1 MSRDQALGILLVV
14 AGILGIII
22 YGWLVFFTSWWAVV
36 LQITAFVAIAA
47 VLAIIAWIGY
57 TLATTPPPK
66 PIEEIEKEME
76 KELEE
81 SKPEEKATNPDATG
95 NTKEKEGTKES

>member
-1 MSRDQALGILLVV
+1 LSRDQGLGVLLVI
-14 AGILGIII
+14 AGILGILI
-22 YGWLVFFTSWWAVV
+22 YGWLVFFTSWWAIV

-66 PIEEIEKEME
+66 PIEEIEKELE
-76 KELEE
+76 KEQAESEAKGEIEQKEE
-81 SKPEEKATNPDATG
+81 APASKPEK
-95 NTKEKEGTKES
+95 

>member
-1 MSRDQALGILLVV
+1 LSRDQGLGVLLVI
-14 AGILGIII
+14 AGILGILI
-22 YGWLVFFTSWWAVV
+22 YGWLVFFTSWWAIV

-66 PIEEIEKEME
+66 PIEEIEKELE
-76 KELEE
+76 KEQAESESKGETKQKEE
-81 SKPEEKATNPDATG
+81 APASKPEK
-95 NTKEKEGTKES
+95 

>member
-1 MSRDQALGILLVV
+1 MLLVIV
-14 AGILGIII
+14 GILGILI
-22 YGWLVFFTSWWAVV
+22 YGWLVFFTSWWAIV

-66 PIEEIEKEME
+66 PVEEIEKELE
-76 KELEE
+76 KELET
-81 SKPEEKATNPDATG
+81 SKSEEEKPSQDTKTN
-95 NTKEKEGTKES
+95 

>member
-1 MSRDQALGILLVV
+1 MLLVI
-14 AGILGIII
+14 AGILGILI
-22 YGWLVFFTSWWAVV
+22 YGWLVFFTSWWAIV

-66 PIEEIEKEME
+66 PIEEIEKELE
-76 KELEE
+76 KEQAESEAKGETEQKEE
-81 SKPEEKATNPDATG
+81 APASKPEK
-95 NTKEKEGTKES
+95 

>member
-1 MSRDQALGILLVV
+1 MSRDQALGALLLV
-14 AGILGIII
+14 AGIIGILI
-22 YGWLVFFTSWWAVV
+22 YGWLVFFTGWWMIV

-66 PIEEIEKEME
+66 PMEEIEKELE
-76 KELEE
+76 KEQSE
-81 SKPEEKATNPDATG
+81 SGT
-95 NTKEKEGTKES
+95 KEGTSEQTSEQKEGASDSKP

>member
-1 MSRDQALGILLVV
+1 MSRDQGLGVLLVI
-14 AGILGIII
+14 AGILGILI
-22 YGWLVFFTSWWAVV
+22 YGWLVFFTSWWAIV

-66 PIEEIEKEME
+66 PIEEIEKELE
-76 KELEE
+76 KEQAESEAKGEIEQKEE
-81 SKPEEKATNPDATG
+81 APASKPEK
-95 NTKEKEGTKES
+95 

>member
-1 MSRDQALGILLVV
+1 LSKDKALGVLLVV
-14 AGILGIII
+14 AGIIGILV
-22 YGWLVFFTSWWAVV
+22 YGWLVFFTGWWAIV

-66 PIEEIEKEME
+66 PIEEIEKEVE
-76 KELEE
+76 KELGE
-81 SKPEEKATNPDATG
+81 SKPEEKTT
-95 NTKEKEGTKES
+95 EQETKESTKEDKKEN